1 MNAQDGG
8 KGIIP
13 DLGEIP
19 LARELAWGTTQG
31 TVVSSSDSSK
41 NRELP
46 LMSSQITVR
55 TRDCVGRPSRP
66 PFIGDLLDY
75 RGHEWVVV
83 GLFMGADPITSEIE
97 EYLILEGGH
106 ALERR
111 EESGR
116 TT

>member
-1 MNAQDGG
+1 
-8 KGIIP
+8 
-13 DLGEIP
+13 
-19 LARELAWGTTQG
+19 
-31 TVVSSSDSSK
+31 
-41 NRELP
+41 
-46 LMSSQITVR
+46 MSSQITVR
-55 TRDCVGRPSRP
+55 ARDCVGRPSRP

-75 RGHEWVVV
+75 RGQAWTVV

-97 EYLILEGGH
+97 EYLILEGREGRQ